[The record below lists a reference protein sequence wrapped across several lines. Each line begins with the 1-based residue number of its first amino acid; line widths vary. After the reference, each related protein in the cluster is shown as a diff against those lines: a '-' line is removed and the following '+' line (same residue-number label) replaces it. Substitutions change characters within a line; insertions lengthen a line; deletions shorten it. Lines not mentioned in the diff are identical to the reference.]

1 MSPKYR
7 LEPLIMARGVRCERA
22 LRDVQAKQA
31 ELAAR
36 RAELDSARRRHTE
49 LRDQR
54 ATQQQY
60 LVNAANAGESRAS
73 GYARVEQRV
82 LLLDAQIDAQSALVA
97 QAEQGVAAAEAE
109 VAKALALFRS
119 AQAKLDALKEQKQR
133 WRVELE
139 RAQRR
144 AENSAAQELTL
155 HRRTRT
161 EGGKHYA

>member
-1 MSPKYR
+1 MKRKYR

-22 LRDVQAKQA
+22 LREVQAKQA

-36 RAELDSARRRHTE
+36 RAERDAVRRRYTE

-60 LVNAANAGESRAS
+60 LVNVIGAGESQAS
-73 GYARVEQRV
+73 GYARIEQRL
-82 LLLDAQIDAQSALVA
+82 LLLDAQIEAQSALVA
-97 QAEQGVAAAEAE
+97 QAEQRVAAAEEE
-109 VAKALALFRS
+109 VAKALAVFRS

-133 WRVELE
+133 WRIEHE

-144 AENSAAQELTL
+144 SENSAAQELTVY
-155 HRRTRT
+155 RRTKA
-161 EGGKHYA
+161 GGAHYA